1 MYRLSLSHAENTGS
15 TPVGDTNNFKYLT
28 DYLGGSILKYGTI
41 YGKDA
46 YKHPRITTDS
56 LSAI

>member
-1 MYRLSLSHAENTGS
+1 MSYGKILSH
-15 TPVGDTNNFKYLT
+15 PVGDANFINDLAFKSS
-28 DYLGGSILKYGTI
+28 GSFPIYGTI